1 MQNLYILKITFS
13 EAIVNNKYL
22 FITFVANR
30 SLIGLKGFECIDI
43 LEGVF
48 DVIDSDS

>member
-1 MQNLYILKITFS
+1 MQNSYIFKIIFS
-13 EAIVNNKYL
+13 QTILNNKCL

-30 SLIGLKGFECIDI
+30 SLIGLKGFECTDI